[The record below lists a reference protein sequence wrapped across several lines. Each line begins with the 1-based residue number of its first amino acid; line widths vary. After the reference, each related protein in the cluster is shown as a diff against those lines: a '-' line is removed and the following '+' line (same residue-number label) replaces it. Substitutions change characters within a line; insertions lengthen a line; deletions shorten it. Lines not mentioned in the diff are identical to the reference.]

1 MNILKKYFLFNKKNE
16 NNKILNYELV
26 DNYRE
31 IAKLVKE
38 ARIQQN
44 LTIQELSRISKIPE
58 QTINSI
64 ENNTKNIRPKF
75 PFIRSILI
83 KLEEC
88 LILKKN
94 TLVKLA
100 TREGENFKKEKPN
113 FLISKFD
120 LLNTWQ
126 GSLLYFFILI
136 LTIFILKRYFILK
149 VYKKDK
155 KYLLIKNTK
164 FNFLKNLNIFPME
177 EVAKPKNFNENLNFK
192 ISNMNMNIKIQYK
205 KNHEDFPSSNWIDQK
220 KLDNYLLPTFT
231 KKIVQYLESN

>member
-1 MNILKKYFLFNKKNE
+1 MNILKKYFLFNKKIE

-64 ENNTKNIRPKF
+64 ENNKKNIRPKF

-100 TREGENFKKEKPN
+100 TRERENFKKEKPN
-113 FLISKFD
+113 FLIRKFD
-120 LLNTWQ
+120 LINTWQ
-126 GSLLYFFILI
+126 GTLFYFFILV
-136 LTIFILKRYFILK
+136 LTVFILKRYFILN
-149 VYKKDK
+149 VH
-155 KYLLIKNTK
+155 IIEIQNIENKNIEK
-164 FNFLKNLNIFPME
+164 
-177 EVAKPKNFNENLNFK
+177 
-192 ISNMNMNIKIQYK
+192 
-205 KNHEDFPSSNWIDQK
+205 
-220 KLDNYLLPTFT
+220 
-231 KKIVQYLESN
+231 

>member
-1 MNILKKYFLFNKKNE
+1 MNILKKYFLFNKKIE

-38 ARIQQN
+38 ARIKQN

-64 ENNTKNIRPKF
+64 ENNKKNIRPKF

-100 TREGENFKKEKPN
+100 TRERENFKREKPN
-113 FLISKFD
+113 FLIRKFD
-120 LLNTWQ
+120 LINTWQ
-126 GSLLYFFILI
+126 GTLFYFFILV
-136 LTIFILKRYFILK
+136 LTVFILKRYFILN
-149 VYKKDK
+149 VH
-155 KYLLIKNTK
+155 IIEIQNIENKNIEK
-164 FNFLKNLNIFPME
+164 
-177 EVAKPKNFNENLNFK
+177 
-192 ISNMNMNIKIQYK
+192 
-205 KNHEDFPSSNWIDQK
+205 
-220 KLDNYLLPTFT
+220 
-231 KKIVQYLESN
+231 